1 MDPETAAEQEGR
13 PYVGPQANGS
23 APPHGEQAP
32 PVHEP
37 PQPSPQPLQELI
49 ARLESARGDI
59 GGLISRTDQL
69 EATVRRLDRQV
80 LMSIGILAVVLYGVK
95 HLAKQLQELDAG
107 GV

>member
-1 MDPETAAEQEGR
+1 
-13 PYVGPQANGS
+13 VGPAANGS
-23 APPHGEQAP
+23 TPHGEQAP

-80 LMSIGILAVVLYGVK
+80 LMSIGILALVLYGVK
-95 HLAKQLQELDAG
+95 HLAQQLEELEPG